1 MDDRAPFYQLL
12 SMTRALKVVYREI
25 DKICSKYFTES
36 SIINPFI
43 GFHSIVEVNDAEY
56 SISPQYPDWEKL
68 NLFSEYLL
76 RYTERGALVSHTSN
90 CTGYTSDLI
99 YFAKNML
106 FQNSMHGE
114 NHFSPTNQF
123 HQQKH

>member
-12 SMTRALKVVYREI
+12 SMTRTLKVAYREI

-56 SISPQYPDWEKL
+56 SISPPIPRLGEIESI
-68 NLFSEYLL
+68 FRISSEVY
-76 RYTERGALVSHTSN
+76 
-90 CTGYTSDLI
+90 
-99 YFAKNML
+99 
-106 FQNSMHGE
+106 
-114 NHFSPTNQF
+114 
-123 HQQKH
+123 